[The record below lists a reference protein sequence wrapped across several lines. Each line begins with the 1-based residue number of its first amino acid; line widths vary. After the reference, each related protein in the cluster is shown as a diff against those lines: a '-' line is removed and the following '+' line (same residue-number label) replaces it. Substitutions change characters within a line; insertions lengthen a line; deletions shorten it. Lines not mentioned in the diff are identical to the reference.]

1 MAIGL
6 HTSQWSNS
14 KIEVEKEQL
23 TGKGNLRCLANG
35 QIGQM
40 DSCIQE
46 IEGTIVCINLILE
59 WEGCLIGVKYCI
71 LDPP

>member
-1 MAIGL
+1 MAIGP

-14 KIEVEKEQL
+14 KIEVEKELL

-35 QIGQM
+35 QIGQT

-46 IEGTIVCINLILE
+46 IEGTIVCINFILE
-59 WEGCLIGVKYCI
+59 
-71 LDPP
+71 